1 MQPEALRPVV
11 VKSPADSRWEYCAR
25 LLADLQFATILR
37 FLRPRLADIR
47 GQLLDVGAGE
57 SPWCYWLG
65 EHVLY
70 TGLDVE
76 SAESFGMSRRPNVV
90 YFDGGRF
97 PFEDCQFDA
106 ILCIEV
112 LEHLPRP
119 LEVLREIFRVAR
131 PGAQLLLTVP
141 WSARCH
147 HRPNDFHRFTA
158 EGLTALLDSAGFEVV
173 SIAERGSD
181 GSAIANKLLVLNVRL
196 LKNVSPKSIVL
207 SWPLALACL
216 PVTALFLAAHHLATA
231 FGYRG
236 GRDDPLG
243 YAVVAKRPDP
253 EAVGVMNAS
262 R

>member
-1 MQPEALRPVV
+1 M
-11 VKSPADSRWEYCAR
+11 
-25 LLADLQFATILR
+25 
-37 FLRPRLADIR
+37 
-47 GQLLDVGAGE
+47 
-57 SPWCYWLG
+57 
-65 EHVLY
+65 
-70 TGLDVE
+70 
-76 SAESFGMSRRPNVV
+76 
-90 YFDGGRF
+90 
-97 PFEDCQFDA
+97 
-106 ILCIEV
+106 
-112 LEHLPRP
+112 
-119 LEVLREIFRVAR
+119 
-131 PGAQLLLTVP
+131 
-141 WSARCH
+141 
-147 HRPNDFHRFTA
+147 
-158 EGLTALLDSAGFEVV
+158 V

-181 GSAIANKLLVLNVRL
+181 VSAIANKLLVLNVRL